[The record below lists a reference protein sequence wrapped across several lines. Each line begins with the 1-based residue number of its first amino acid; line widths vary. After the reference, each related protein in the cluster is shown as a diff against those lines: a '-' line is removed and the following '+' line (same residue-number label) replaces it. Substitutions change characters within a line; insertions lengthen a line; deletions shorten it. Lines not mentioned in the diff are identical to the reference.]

1 MPNAYDMLKGT
12 HENTSRATKIAILSF
27 VIALMAFIASSVS
40 VYFSYQD
47 SISDEV
53 WQREQI
59 EVLQKIGGSNIS
71 NGVILDNINKNIG
84 EPKGTLRN
92 QRGRSCFIALIAFF
106 C

>member
-71 NGVILDNINKNIG
+71 NGVILDKG
-84 EPKGTLRN
+84 EPKGTLLLY
-92 QRGRSCFIALIAFF
+92 CFNSFF
-106 C
+106 LLKLFLCQDNPV